1 MKTRRT
7 GLHLLLPALFTAL
20 LAAASLFP
28 DSLALAQLRTI
39 PPVAK
44 SGKIRHL
51 QDMYVAI
58 DGTRMR
64 LAPGAQIRDANN
76 RLVLPM
82 SIPAGARAKYVTDAE
97 GMVRQVWLLSPEE
110 ASRPAS
116 GKAQ

>member
-1 MKTRRT
+1 MIRAR
-7 GLHLLLPALFTAL
+7 LIAVSLLLLSASIAGPAA
-20 LAAASLFP
+20 
-28 DSLALAQLRTI
+28 AQLRSIPLQAKPGTI
-39 PPVAK
+39 SHV
-44 SGKIRHL
+44 
-51 QDMYVAI
+51 QDMTVSI
-58 DGTRMR
+58 DGERRR

>member
-7 GLHLLLPALFTAL
+7 ALPLLLPALFAAV